1 MHYSQLNFTFSL
13 GFSTDLSPLP
23 YPAHYPK
30 QPTVVNHYQS
40 THVSPPAFS
49 VRLPPAY
56 APSHQLAYQLTRQ
69 QGLCPSLVTPTKR
82 GAGDMHKHFL
92 VACSP

>member
-1 MHYSQLNFTFSL
+1 MCGQQMHYSQLNFTFSL

-40 THVSPPAFS
+40 THVSPTCFFCLFTSCIRSLSSTSLPVNSTAGS
-49 VRLPPAY
+49 VSIFGNSY
-56 APSHQLAYQLTRQ
+56 
-69 QGLCPSLVTPTKR
+69 
-82 GAGDMHKHFL
+82 
-92 VACSP
+92 